1 MDYPSLI
8 SLALIK
14 KTLKLGR
21 DIDQHQISLLII
33 KNHWEGQHQWS
44 YTSSWT
50 LLQDEPEAG
59 KSAGKVKHTERL
71 CKSSADPWLMS

>member
-1 MDYPSLI
+1 
-8 SLALIK
+8 LIK

-21 DIDQHQISLLII
+21 DIDQKQIIMVSIDH

-44 YTSSWT
+44 YTSSRT
-50 LLQDEPEAG
+50 LRQDEPEAG